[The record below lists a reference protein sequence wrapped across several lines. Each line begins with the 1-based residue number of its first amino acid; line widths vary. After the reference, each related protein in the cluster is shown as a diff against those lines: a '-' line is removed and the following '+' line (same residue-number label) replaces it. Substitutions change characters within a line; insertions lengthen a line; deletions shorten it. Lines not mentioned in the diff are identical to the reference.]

1 MIILY
6 LATIAF
12 RSSRKLKHTTLHIY
26 KTSNQTNKSIIFL
39 FISSRID
46 SDFVLFY
53 KRAFLLLDKKILSRI
68 GENFQCIVL
77 KYFYILKSSNI
88 ILRSQKREK
97 QLKIA
102 KNILKIAKK
111 RQKTPKIV
119 KNNSKSPKLVR
130 YGQSCHFYLK

>member
-1 MIILY
+1 MISLY

-53 KRAFLLLDKKILSRI
+53 KSAFLLLDKKILSRI
-68 GENFQCIVL
+68 GENFQCIAL

-102 KNILKIAKK
+102 KNILKSPKNAKK
-111 RQKTPKIV
+111 LQK
-119 KNNSKSPKLVR
+119 
-130 YGQSCHFYLK
+130 